1 MLLYKKGISVIK
13 SKTLEVMF
21 ASKLLTPEGTGTGQ
35 TIASLNTK
43 MEQIT

>member
-1 MLLYKKGISVIK
+1 MRVIAGRAR
-13 SKTLEVMF
+13 SL
-21 ASKLLTPEGTGTGQ
+21 KLKTPEGTGTGQ